1 MNAKSLTDL
10 TSWIAVIVA
19 LIAACWG
26 IVAKPPSLKT
36 PRPILPENEERSKPG
51 DEQSQSSKPA
61 VRNAQLWEDPFAVFE
76 QQQNFDAPITDRM
89 ADALIIV
96 ITTPMVK
103 YPEYAEWRLKN
114 RYALQNA
121 MRDCD
126 YVPLFPGRLASL
138 KVSSVDVPYESFR
151 LRAGKTSNPS
161 ELALILVQQPDPPKT
176 DSTKRFP
183 CVHVVWLPEET
194 FVNRGVSLSSIE
206 DKIQEGLGIYS
217 EPSFC
222 WIGPTDSDSLARLIS
237 AGSSKPLTEPGAIK
251 TVVIDKG
258 GMNHAAPNFPPKLN
272 HPYKR
277 FISFAASAFPEM
289 LQLFS
294 AQQQTQRAA
303 DTTSPQDLL
312 ADVVRQRFVLE
323 RNDLLQGPDEHII
336 ERIGADDFDLCRA
349 LLEEIERRTKTT
361 GFSKRRIAI
370 VAEWDTL
377 YSRAAAFT
385 LQSLAKG
392 AKTRLEI
399 LDNYIKSSNNPL
411 AVRTVRAPDA
421 QVGLKTESNP
431 QVDIFTYLRG
441 LDGLATLHA
450 SNYAQAEKSN
460 TPDSEEPPEGKSQ
473 IDYVRRLA
481 EFLVE
486 DDTIGPDLKAPDAI
500 VVLGNDIYDKLTILK
515 LLRSRFRQT
524 LFLTTGLSALYW
536 HPEYAEYTRNLVV
549 ASSFPLKICNYHE
562 LTPEERRAHPE
573 RLPICEDRLP
583 RVVFRDSYQTSLY
596 FAALHALENEPIAP
610 WCKRPRLFEIG
621 NTQAIRL
628 NDPMV
633 QPKTRFFEDFAQ
645 GVNTIPSLLIE
656 ALAILLGTLFL
667 VRIRDLSLHLKSFPP
682 ELYEGLYTYVPSKTI
697 NFLRQ
702 FVDIVHELE
711 RLSEADGQQYEG
723 FQACRQNLADLREE
737 LRKIANN
744 SQPEQAIKTRL
755 ERAID
760 QLHSRL
766 ADNLAFIP
774 NATGG
779 PRTTRIFRLLFC
791 EIEHFVLRRRLR
803 AVACEV
809 SNLVAPVL
817 EAAAE
822 ACDTKAV
829 EIEAFKRYFKDPPWY
844 KFSVFSMLLIG
855 TFLSLIFYVYYNPDF
870 QGFLGPETRD
880 LALRWTRV
888 GVSIV
893 SLFILVL
900 VVAAVCRLQL
910 KSRRLIYDLSKMI
923 GKRSAM
929 SDRQTIVVIADKS
942 DPVTQLCWVPCI
954 MLFILSV
961 AHMRAIN
968 GVPATLPHF
977 LVGATLLGGTFLTA
991 ILLSAAVVSAKR
1003 RVTREY
1009 EREIVAATRL
1019 ESKILTVTT
1028 VHQTSPAEDGLLVDE
1043 LAAFAKRNSAG
1054 FQINEAR
1061 LKGAGVRELADKLKK
1076 VLEYLRAIRERNQ
1089 HILNFVPELRSSSF
1103 LPIAIAPALGAFLIP
1118 IGGVSGL
1125 TVLELAVKLLR

>member
-1 MNAKSLTDL
+1 M
-10 TSWIAVIVA
+10 IVA

-36 PRPILPENEERSKPG
+36 PRPILPENEERGRSDNGQRPN
-51 DEQSQSSKPA
+51 QT
-61 VRNAQLWEDPFAVFE
+61 VRIAQLWEDPFAVFD
-76 QQQNFDAPITDRM
+76 QQPNFDAPVNDRA
-89 ADALIIV
+89 ADALVLV
-96 ITTPMVK
+96 ITTPMVR
-103 YPEYAEWRLKN
+103 YPEYTEWRLKN

-126 YVPLFPGRLASL
+126 YVPLFPGRLASFNF
-138 KVSSVDVPYESFR
+138 KESNVDVPYESFR
-151 LRAGKTSNPS
+151 FRAAKISNPS
-161 ELALILVQQPDPPKT
+161 ELVVDLAQQSDSRKT

-183 CVHVVWLPEET
+183 FVHVVWLPEEI
-194 FVNRGVSLSSIE
+194 FVNRGVPLPTIE
-206 DKIQEGLGIYS
+206 DKIKEGLGIY
-217 EPSFC
+217 PSKASIC

-237 AGSSKPLTEPGAIK
+237 ASSSQSLPEPVTIK
-251 TVVIDKG
+251 TLVTHNNSIG
-258 GMNHAAPNFPPKLN
+258 QAASNLPPTLK
-272 HPYKR
+272 HPYSR
-277 FISFAASAFPEM
+277 FISFSATASPEM

-294 AQQQTQRAA
+294 AQQQPQRTA
-303 DTTSPQDLL
+303 DTTSPQALL
-312 ADVVRQRFVLE
+312 ADVASQRFALE
-323 RNDLLQGPDEHII
+323 RNDLLQGPNDRII

-349 LLEEIERRTKTT
+349 LLEEVDRRTKTT

-399 LDNYIKSSNNPL
+399 LDNYIKSFSNPL
-411 AVRTVRAPDA
+411 AVSTGRGPDA
-421 QVGLKTESNP
+421 RFGPKTESNP

-450 SNYAQAEKSN
+450 SKYARAEKSN
-460 TPDSEEPPEGKSQ
+460 TPDSDEPPEGKSQ

-486 DDTIGPDLKAPDAI
+486 NDVIGPDLKAPDAI
-500 VVLGNDIYDKLTILK
+500 VILGNDIYDKLTILK

-536 HPEYAEYTRNLVV
+536 HPEYAEYTRNLIV
-549 ASSFPLKICNYHE
+549 ASSFSLKVCNYRE
-562 LTPEERRAHPE
+562 LTAEERQAHLDC
-573 RLPICEDRLP
+573 LPIREDRMP

-596 FAALHALENEPIAP
+596 FAVLHALENEQIAS

-633 QPKTRFFEDFAQ
+633 PPKTRFFDDFAQ

-656 ALAILLGTLFL
+656 VLAILLGTLFL

-682 ELYEGLYTYVPSKTI
+682 ELYEGLYAYVPSKMI
-697 NFLRQ
+697 NFLRR

-737 LRKIANN
+737 LREIAIN
-744 SQPEQAIKTRL
+744 SQPEQEIKTRL

-766 ADNLAFIP
+766 ADSLAFIP

-803 AVACEV
+803 AVAREV

-822 ACDTKAV
+822 ASETKTE
-829 EIEAFKRYFKDPPWY
+829 EIESFKRYFKDPPWY
-844 KFSVFSMLLIG
+844 KFSVFSILLIG
-855 TFLSLIFYVYYNPDF
+855 TFLSLILYVYYNPDF

-880 LALRWTRV
+880 LALRWIRV

-893 SLFILVL
+893 SLFILVM

-923 GKRSAM
+923 GKRSVM

-968 GVPATLPHF
+968 GAPATLSHF
-977 LVGATLLGGTFLTA
+977 VLGATLLAGTFLTA

-1019 ESKILTVTT
+1019 ESKILTITT
-1028 VHQTSPAEDGLLVDE
+1028 VPQTVPDEGGLLVDE
-1043 LAAFAKRNSAG
+1043 LVGFAKRNSGAL
-1054 FQINEAR
+1054 QIDEAR
-1061 LKGAGVRELADKLKK
+1061 LKGADVGIPADELTKA
-1076 VLEYLRAIRERNQ
+1076 LEYVRAIRERNQ

-1118 IGGVSGL
+1118 IGGVGGL
-1125 TVLELAVKLLR
+1125 TVLELAVRLLR